1 MTDFDKRVN
10 DLKAKERFDF
20 YDLCQI
26 MELLRDERGCP
37 WDREQNH
44 KTIRKNIIEEAYEA
58 AEAIDTDNS
67 ELLCE
72 ELGDYMLQAVFHA
85 QISKENGGFDM
96 NDVCT
101 GICSKLI
108 LRHPHIFGDV
118 SVSDS
123 GDVLKNWEAI
133 KQQSKGVKTVSGS
146 IDGVSKALPALVRA
160 HKIGAKA
167 AKVNFDFAS
176 PEAAL
181 EKVREETAE
190 VSEALALGDYKKIE
204 EEIGDLLLAV
214 SCVAR
219 LAKVDAEEALC
230 RANDKFTERF
240 RLVEAA
246 ALAENADISAMSEE
260 EKDLLWE
267 KSKKNA

>member
-1 MTDFDKRVN
+1 MTDFEKRVSA
-10 DLKAKERFDF
+10 LKNKERFDF
-20 YDLCQI
+20 NDLCEI
-26 MELLRDERGCP
+26 MELLRDENGCP
-37 WDREQNH
+37 WDREQDH
-44 KTIRKNIIEEAYEA
+44 KSIRKNIIEEAYEA

-96 NDVCT
+96 SDVCT

-118 SVSDS
+118 SVSGS
-123 GDVLKNWEAI
+123 SDVLKNWEAI
-133 KQQSKGVKTVSGS
+133 KQKSKGVKTVSGS
-146 IDGVSKALPALVRA
+146 IDGVSRALPSLVRA
-160 HKIGAKA
+160 HKIGEKA

-176 PEAAL
+176 PSAAL
-181 EKVREETAE
+181 DKVREETAE
-190 VSEALALGDYKKIE
+190 VGEALAMGDKSRIE

-230 RANDKFTERF
+230 RANDKFAARF
-240 RLVEAA
+240 RFVEAA
-246 ALAENADISAMSEE
+246 ADAENADISAMSEQ

>member
-1 MTDFDKRVN
+1 MTDFEKRVAT
-10 DLKAKERFDF
+10 LKDKKRFDF
-20 YDLCQI
+20 SDLCEI
-26 MELLRDERGCP
+26 MELLRDEKGCP

-58 AEAIDTDNS
+58 AEAIDSENS

-96 NDVCT
+96 EDVCT
-101 GICSKLI
+101 GVCSKLI

-118 SVSDS
+118 SVSGS
-123 GDVLKNWEAI
+123 SDVLKNWEAI
-133 KQQSKGVKTVSGS
+133 KQKSKGVKTVSGS
-146 IDGVSKALPALVRA
+146 IDGVSKALPALMRA
-160 HKIGAKA
+160 HKIGEKA
-167 AKVNFDFAS
+167 AKVKFDFAS
-176 PEAAL
+176 SFAAL
-181 EKVREETAE
+181 EKVKEETEE
-190 VSEALALGDYKKIE
+190 VNEALAVGDKGRIE

-219 LAKVDAEEALC
+219 LANVDAEEALC
-230 RANDKFTERF
+230 RANDKFAARF
-240 RLVEAA
+240 RLVEASA
-246 ALAENADISAMSEE
+246 VAENADISAMSEE